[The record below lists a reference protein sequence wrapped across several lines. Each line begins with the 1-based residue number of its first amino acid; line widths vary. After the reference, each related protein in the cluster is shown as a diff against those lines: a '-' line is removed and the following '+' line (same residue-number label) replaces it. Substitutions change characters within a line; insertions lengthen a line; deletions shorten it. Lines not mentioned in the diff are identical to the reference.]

1 MRKTAIKTFSIP
13 RSLCIFQLCLSN
25 YSNFAIWQKKQ
36 DVLIFQVLKC
46 CCGLFF
52 FNVSDLFLAFRH
64 HYLIFYLSTPSQY
77 FLSLVYLI
85 LDRPVRNCSWLFFFE
100 LITILTYKQNNS
112 QIAEIVPMENLMV
125 FFKEKD
131 IIFFALKC

>member
-13 RSLCIFQLCLSN
+13 RSLCVFQLCLSN
-25 YSNFAIWQKKQ
+25 YSNFAIWQKKTRRA
-36 DVLIFQVLKC
+36 DFLGSEVLLWFTC
-46 CCGLFF
+46 F
-52 FNVSDLFLAFRH
+52 FNLSDLFLAFRH

-112 QIAEIVPMENLMV
+112 QIAEIVPMENLMG
-125 FFKEKD
+125 FF
-131 IIFFALKC
+131 